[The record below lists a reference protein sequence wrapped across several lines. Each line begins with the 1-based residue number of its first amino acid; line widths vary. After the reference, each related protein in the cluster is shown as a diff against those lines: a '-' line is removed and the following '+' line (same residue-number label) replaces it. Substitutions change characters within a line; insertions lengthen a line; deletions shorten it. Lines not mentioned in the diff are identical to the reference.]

1 MTDPS
6 LMQSLVSVLKELYG
20 ALYNTLRAAQG
31 TDPGWALVWLIGLSF
46 AYGVLHVMLPGHQKA
61 VIGAYFLSENSRYGQ
76 GFLAGGLFAVFHAL
90 SATLLPF
97 LLRLILQL
105 TFGQTSQLS
114 SRLTQTVAV
123 AGILLVALILFVFK
137 LKDIPE
143 LRRRALLGR
152 MRRRMGFDLHE
163 RLETAYEPIPWRKLL
178 PFLFFAA
185 ILPCPDTII
194 FLAALSRGAIGPG
207 LSAVVA
213 MTLGMTV
220 TLTAIALSVIA
231 AKRTGRGLARRT
243 EGWVG
248 VFLVEVAGL
257 LVLVAFAFLLLPL
270 AGGPGGS

>member
-6 LMQSLVSVLKELYG
+6 LMQSLVSVLKGLYE
-20 ALYNTLRAAQG
+20 TLFTTLKAAQG
-31 TDPGWALVWLIGLSF
+31 TAPGWALTWLIVLSF
-46 AYGVLHVMLPGHQKA
+46 SYGVLHVMLPGHQKA

-76 GFLAGGLFAVFHAL
+76 GFLAGALFAIFHAL

-114 SRLTQTVAV
+114 SRLTQSVAV
-123 AGILLVALILFVFK
+123 AGILLVALVLFAFK

-143 LRRRALLGR
+143 LRRRALLGK

-207 LSAVVA
+207 LSAVFA

-248 VFLVEVAGL
+248 LFLVEVAGL
-257 LVLVAFAFLLLPL
+257 AVLVAFAFLLLPL
-270 AGGPGGS
+270 AGGPGSN

>member
-231 AKRTGRGLARRT
+231 AKRTGRGLARRS

-270 AGGPGGS
+270 AGSPGGS